1 MGRRVWGRDQRERR
15 LSHRVDGMDAWR
27 GRPGSPGGA
36 GHRCSRGYS
45 DLAGSGSRRV
55 SRRTPVDAPGR
66 AAGAVHLDG
75 GIPLLETDH
84 QEGARSHRRDHATQG
99 RAAGLAA
106 DRGPVHQVGRSAR
119 RCCHAGPDAL
129 PGRRKMTAT
138 VAEILTRLTAL
149 SQELAGAFR
158 PATIVEIVARVLTEQ
173 LAPGRLSVMLLDI
186 DTNRLVVTYHNGPRP
201 ATTDEP
207 LLQLALR
214 RGPLVFPDNVAA
226 RAAELDVTV
235 EKPAPASWLGL
246 PIVAVSRTIG
256 AVAMEGDSKNALDD
270 SALMFTRAVLA
281 QAGIALENARLV
293 ELLSSGKREWEQTVD
308 AFNRAIC
315 YIDPQGAVRRANRV
329 FAELIKLPV
338 TALPGRPWL
347 TLLPPSWVD
356 PVARLLTLEG
366 APRPVEIRAGERTL
380 MVTAIATGEPG
391 AAVLLF
397 EDQSEKRRLHDQ
409 LLQSEKM
416 SAIGQLIA
424 GVAHDLNNPLA
435 SVVGFSDLLG
445 EAADVPPRLAEP
457 LAMIRQEAERASAIV
472 RNLLSFARRQE
483 GERQLQSIR
492 PILESTHQLLKN
504 QLLAARIELTLEF
517 EPGLPEVEVHAN
529 QIKQVL
535 VNIIN
540 NAAQAIISTR
550 ATEGGGKI
558 QIVTKCEP
566 DGLSVHISDTGPGIP
581 EAVAQRVFEPF
592 FSTKSEGEGTGLG
605 LSICLGIVKEHGGN
619 ISVEPGGAGSGRG
632 ATFTVELPT
641 GVRPELR
648 PLAAGAET
656 QAVPP
661 ERLEHLRVLVV
672 DDEPHILHYMQV
684 TLESWGHEVVLARDG
699 SQALKRALM
708 QPFDLIIC
716 DLRMPRLGGREM
728 FHTLAR
734 MHPTVADRIIFA
746 TGDTV
751 RGDTLQFLEELG
763 RPFLQKPFKLDAL
776 RRVLAGVEKAGARG

>member
-1 MGRRVWGRDQRERR
+1 MLER
-15 LSHRVDGMDAWR
+15 L
-27 GRPGSPGGA
+27 
-36 GHRCSRGYS
+36 
-45 DLAGSGSRRV
+45 
-55 SRRTPVDAPGR
+55 
-66 AAGAVHLDG
+66 
-75 GIPLLETDH
+75 I
-84 QEGARSHRRDHATQG
+84 
-99 RAAGLAA
+99 
-106 DRGPVHQVGRSAR
+106 
-119 RCCHAGPDAL
+119 
-129 PGRRKMTAT
+129 
-138 VAEILTRLTAL
+138 AL

-158 PATIVEIVARVLTEQ
+158 PATIVEIVARTLSEQ

-186 DTNRLVVTYHNGPRP
+186 DTNGLTVSYHNGPRP

-214 RGPLVFPDNVAA
+214 RGPLVFPDNVVT
-226 RAAELDVTV
+226 RAAELQVSLAGPV
-235 EKPAPASWLGL
+235 PASWLGA

-256 AVAMEGDSKNALDD
+256 AVAMEGDRKNALDD
-270 SALMFTRAVLA
+270 GALLFTRAVLA
-281 QAGIALENARLV
+281 QAGLALENARLV

-308 AFNRAIC
+308 AFNQAIC

-366 APRPVEIRAGERTL
+366 APAPVEIRAGERTL
-380 MVTAIATGEPG
+380 MVTAIPTGEPG
-391 AAVLLF
+391 GAVLLF
-397 EDQSEKRRLHDQ
+397 EDQSEKRRLQDQ

-457 LAMIRQEAERASAIV
+457 LAVIRQEAERASAIV

-529 QIKQVL
+529 QIKQVF

-540 NAAQAIISTR
+540 NAAQAIASTR
-550 ATEGGGKI
+550 AQEGGGKI

-566 DGLSVHISDTGPGIP
+566 DGLSVNISDNGPGIP
-581 EAVAQRVFEPF
+581 DAVAQRVFEPF

-605 LSICLGIVKEHGGN
+605 LSICLGIVKEHGG
-619 ISVEPGGAGSGRG
+619 SMTVEPGGAGSGRG

-641 GVRPELR
+641 GVRTELR

-661 ERLEHLRVLVV
+661 ERLERLRVLVV
-672 DDEPHILHYMQV
+672 DDEPHILHYMQA

-776 RRVLAGVEKAGARG
+776 RRVLAGVVKVPA

>member
-1 MGRRVWGRDQRERR
+1 M
-15 LSHRVDGMDAWR
+15 SHAR
-27 GRPGSPGGA
+27 GS
-36 GHRCSRGYS
+36 
-45 DLAGSGSRRV
+45 
-55 SRRTPVDAPGR
+55 
-66 AAGAVHLDG
+66 
-75 GIPLLETDH
+75 
-84 QEGARSHRRDHATQG
+84 
-99 RAAGLAA
+99 
-106 DRGPVHQVGRSAR
+106 
-119 RCCHAGPDAL
+119 
-129 PGRRKMTAT
+129 
-138 VAEILTRLTAL
+138 VAEVLTRLTAL

-158 PATIVEIVARVLTEQ
+158 PVTIVEIVARTLTEQ

-214 RGPLVFPDNVAA
+214 RGPLVFPDKVAA
-226 RAAELDVTV
+226 RAAELDVKV
-235 EKPAPASWLGL
+235 DKPAPSSWLGV
-246 PIVAVSRTIG
+246 PIVAVSRSIG
-256 AVAMEGDSKNALDD
+256 AVAMEGDTRNRLDD
-270 SALMFTRAVLA
+270 AALMFTRAVLA

-308 AFNRAIC
+308 AFNQAIC
-315 YIDPQGAVRRANRV
+315 YVDPQGIVRRANRM
-329 FAELIKLPV
+329 FAELTKLPV
-338 TALPGRPWL
+338 TALTGRPWL
-347 TLLPPSWVD
+347 TLLPPAWVD
-356 PVARLLTLEG
+356 PVARLLTADG
-366 APRPVEIRAGERTL
+366 ATSPIEVRAGERPL
-380 MVTAIATGEPG
+380 LVTAIPAGEPG

-397 EDQSEKRRLHDQ
+397 EDQSEKRRLQEQ

-445 EAADVPPRLAEP
+445 EAPDVPPRLAEP
-457 LAMIRQEAERASAIV
+457 LAVIRQEAERASAIV

-504 QLLAARIELTLEF
+504 QLLAARIELTLTF

-529 QIKQVL
+529 QIKQVF

-540 NAAQAIISTR
+540 NAAQAIASTR
-550 ATEGGGKI
+550 TRQGGGRI
-558 QIVTKCEP
+558 EIATKCEP
-566 DGLSVHISDTGPGIP
+566 DGLSVNVSDNGPGIP

-605 LSICLGIVKEHGGN
+605 LSISLGIVKEHGGD
-619 ISVEPGGAGSGRG
+619 ISVDPGGAGSGRG
-632 ATFTVELPT
+632 ATFTIELPT
-641 GVRPELR
+641 GVRAER
-648 PLAAGAET
+648 SPLAQGAET
-656 QAVPP
+656 EPAPA
-661 ERLEHLRVLVV
+661 ERHERLRVLVV
-672 DDEPHILHYMQV
+672 DDEPHILHYMQA
-684 TLESWGHEVVLARDG
+684 TLESWGHEVVLAHDG

-776 RRVLAGVEKAGARG
+776 RRVLAGVVKVPA

>member
-1 MGRRVWGRDQRERR
+1 M
-15 LSHRVDGMDAWR
+15 
-27 GRPGSPGGA
+27 
-36 GHRCSRGYS
+36 
-45 DLAGSGSRRV
+45 
-55 SRRTPVDAPGR
+55 
-66 AAGAVHLDG
+66 
-75 GIPLLETDH
+75 
-84 QEGARSHRRDHATQG
+84 TQG
-99 RAAGLAA
+99 SSAAEL
-106 DRGPVHQVGRSAR
+106 
-119 RCCHAGPDAL
+119 
-129 PGRRKMTAT
+129 
-138 VAEILTRLTAL
+138 LTRLTAL

-158 PATIVEIVARVLTEQ
+158 PVTIVEIVARVLTEQ
-173 LAPGRLSVMLLDI
+173 LAPARLSVMLLNVDS
-186 DTNRLVVTYHNGPRP
+186 NRLVVTYHNGPRP

-214 RGPLVFPDNVAA
+214 RGPLVFPDKVAA
-226 RAAELDVTV
+226 RAAELDVKV
-235 EKPAPASWLGL
+235 DQPDPASWLGV

-256 AVAMEGDSKNALDD
+256 AVAMEGESPNALDD
-270 SALMFTRAVLA
+270 AALMFTRAVLA

-308 AFNRAIC
+308 AFNQAIC
-315 YIDPQGAVRRANRV
+315 YVDPEGGVRRANRM

-356 PVARLLTLEG
+356 PVARLLTPEG
-366 APRPVEIRAGERTL
+366 ASTPIEVRAGERTL
-380 MVTAIATGEPG
+380 LVTAIPAGEPG

-397 EDQSEKRRLHDQ
+397 EDQTEKRRLQEQ

-457 LAMIRQEAERASAIV
+457 LAVIRQEAERASAIV

-504 QLLAARIELTLEF
+504 QLLAARIELTLTF

-529 QIKQVL
+529 QIKQVF

-540 NAAQAIISTR
+540 NAAHAIASTR
-550 ATEGGGKI
+550 AREGGGRI
-558 QIVTKCEP
+558 EIATKCEP
-566 DGLSVHISDTGPGIP
+566 DGLSVNISDNGPGIP

-605 LSICLGIVKEHGGN
+605 LSISLGIVKEHGGN
-619 ISVEPGGAGSGRG
+619 ISVNPGGAGSGRG

-641 GVRPELR
+641 GVRAER
-648 PLAAGAET
+648 SPLARGAET
-656 QAVPP
+656 EPAPA
-661 ERLEHLRVLVV
+661 ERHERLRVLVV
-672 DDEPHILHYMQV
+672 DDEPHILHYMQA
-684 TLESWGHEVVLARDG
+684 TLESWGHEVVLAHDG

>member
-1 MGRRVWGRDQRERR
+1 MTK
-15 LSHRVDGMDAWR
+15 
-27 GRPGSPGGA
+27 
-36 GHRCSRGYS
+36 
-45 DLAGSGSRRV
+45 
-55 SRRTPVDAPGR
+55 TPSVTE
-66 AAGAVHLDG
+66 VLH
-75 GIPLLETDH
+75 
-84 QEGARSHRRDHATQG
+84 
-99 RAAGLAA
+99 
-106 DRGPVHQVGRSAR
+106 
-119 RCCHAGPDAL
+119 
-129 PGRRKMTAT
+129 
-138 VAEILTRLTAL
+138 RLTGL

-158 PATIVEIVARVLTEQ
+158 PATIIELVARAITEQ
-173 LAPGRLSVMLLDI
+173 LAPERLSIMLLDV
-186 DTNRLVVTYHNGPRP
+186 DSNRLVIAYHDGPRP

-214 RGPLVFPDNVAA
+214 RGPLVIPEHVTASAA
-226 RAAELDVTV
+226 NLGVTV
-235 EKPAPASWLGL
+235 PNPEPASWLGA
-246 PIVAVSRTIG
+246 PIAAVGRTIG
-256 AVAMEGDSKNALDD
+256 AVALEGDRAGALGDP
-270 SALMFTRAVLA
+270 ALAFVRAVLA
-281 QAGIALENARLV
+281 QAAIALENARLV

-308 AFNRAIC
+308 AINQAIC
-315 YIDPQGAVRRANRV
+315 FIGPSGAVRRANRV

-338 TALPGRPWL
+338 TALPGRPWI
-347 TLLPPSWVD
+347 TLLPAAWIDAVGRL
-356 PVARLLTLEG
+356 VASPNG
-366 APRPVEIRAGERTL
+366 SPVEVRAGERVL
-380 MVTAIATGEPG
+380 IVTAIGTGEPG

-397 EDQSEKRRLHDQ
+397 EDQTEKRRLQDQ

-457 LAMIRQEAERASAIV
+457 LAVIRQEAERASAIV

-492 PILESTHQLLKN
+492 PILESTHQLLQN
-504 QLLAARIELTLEF
+504 QLLAARIELTLTF

-529 QIKQVL
+529 QIKQVF

-540 NAAQAIISTR
+540 NAAQAIAGAR
-550 ATEGGGKI
+550 PQAGGGRI
-558 QIVTKCEP
+558 ELVARCEP
-566 DGLSVHISDTGPGIP
+566 DGISVSITDNGPGIP

-619 ISVEPGGAGSGRG
+619 ITVDPGGAGSGRG
-632 ATFTVELPT
+632 ATFSVELPT
-641 GVRPELR
+641 GVRAALS
-648 PLAAGAET
+648 PLPRGAESEP
-656 QAVPP
+656 APP
-661 ERLEHLRVLVV
+661 ERQEHLRVLVV
-672 DDEPHILHYMQV
+672 DDEPHILHYMQA
-684 TLESWGHEVVLARDG
+684 TLESWGHEVVLAQDG

-776 RRVLAGVEKAGARG
+776 RRVLAGVEKAARPTG

>member
-1 MGRRVWGRDQRERR
+1 MLER
-15 LSHRVDGMDAWR
+15 LIAM
-27 GRPGSPGGA
+27 
-36 GHRCSRGYS
+36 
-45 DLAGSGSRRV
+45 
-55 SRRTPVDAPGR
+55 
-66 AAGAVHLDG
+66 
-75 GIPLLETDH
+75 
-84 QEGARSHRRDHATQG
+84 
-99 RAAGLAA
+99 
-106 DRGPVHQVGRSAR
+106 
-119 RCCHAGPDAL
+119 
-129 PGRRKMTAT
+129 
-138 VAEILTRLTAL
+138 

-158 PATIVEIVARVLTEQ
+158 PATIIEIVARTLSEQ

-186 DTNRLVVTYHNGPRP
+186 DTNRLTVTYHNGPRP

-214 RGPLVFPDNVAA
+214 RGPLVFPDKVAA
-226 RAAELDVTV
+226 RAAELQVSLDG
-235 EKPAPASWLGL
+235 PPPASWLGA

-256 AVAMEGDSKNALDD
+256 AVAMEGDRKNALDTG
-270 SALMFTRAVLA
+270 ALLFTRAVLA

-308 AFNRAIC
+308 AFNQAIC

-329 FAELIKLPV
+329 FAELVKLPV
-338 TALPGRPWL
+338 TALPGRSWV

-356 PVARLLTLEG
+356 PVARLLTPEG
-366 APRPVEIRAGERTL
+366 AAAPVEVRAGERTM

-391 AAVLLF
+391 AAILLF
-397 EDQSEKRRLHDQ
+397 EDQSEKRRLQ
-409 LLQSEKM
+409 EKLLQSEKM

-457 LAMIRQEAERASAIV
+457 LAVIRQEAERASAIV

-529 QIKQVL
+529 QIKQVF

-540 NAAQAIISTR
+540 NAAQAITSTR
-550 ATEGGGKI
+550 AKEGGGKI

-566 DGLSVHISDTGPGIP
+566 DGLSVNIADNGPGIP

-605 LSICLGIVKEHGGN
+605 LSICLGIVKEHGG
-619 ISVEPGGAGSGRG
+619 SMTVDPGGAGGGRG

-641 GVRPELR
+641 GVRTELS
-648 PLAAGAET
+648 PLAAGAEA
-656 QAVPP
+656 QPVAP
-661 ERLEHLRVLVV
+661 ERLERLRVLVV
-672 DDEPHILHYMQV
+672 DDEPHILHYMQA

-699 SQALKRALM
+699 SQALKRALI

-776 RRVLAGVEKAGARG
+776 RRVLAGVVKVPA

>member
-1 MGRRVWGRDQRERR
+1 
-15 LSHRVDGMDAWR
+15 
-27 GRPGSPGGA
+27 
-36 GHRCSRGYS
+36 
-45 DLAGSGSRRV
+45 
-55 SRRTPVDAPGR
+55 
-66 AAGAVHLDG
+66 
-75 GIPLLETDH
+75 
-84 QEGARSHRRDHATQG
+84 
-99 RAAGLAA
+99 
-106 DRGPVHQVGRSAR
+106 
-119 RCCHAGPDAL
+119 
-129 PGRRKMTAT
+129 
-138 VAEILTRLTAL
+138 
-149 SQELAGAFR
+149 
-158 PATIVEIVARVLTEQ
+158 
-173 LAPGRLSVMLLDI
+173 
-186 DTNRLVVTYHNGPRP
+186 
-201 ATTDEP
+201 
-207 LLQLALR
+207 
-214 RGPLVFPDNVAA
+214 
-226 RAAELDVTV
+226 
-235 EKPAPASWLGL
+235 
-246 PIVAVSRTIG
+246 
-256 AVAMEGDSKNALDD
+256 
-270 SALMFTRAVLA
+270 
-281 QAGIALENARLV
+281 
-293 ELLSSGKREWEQTVD
+293 
-308 AFNRAIC
+308 
-315 YIDPQGAVRRANRV
+315 VRRANRM

-347 TLLPPSWVD
+347 TLVPPSWVD
-356 PVARLLTLEG
+356 QVARLLGPEG
-366 APRPVEIRAGERTL
+366 AAAPVEVRSGERTL
-380 MVTAIATGEPG
+380 LVTAIPAGEPG
-391 AAVLLF
+391 AIVLLF
-397 EDQSEKRRLHDQ
+397 EDQSEKRRLQDQ

-457 LAMIRQEAERASAIV
+457 LAVIRQEAERASAIV

-504 QLLAARIELTLEF
+504 QLLAARIELTLAF

-529 QIKQVL
+529 QIKQVF

-540 NAAQAIISTR
+540 NAAQAIASTR
-550 ATEGGGKI
+550 RQEGGGRI
-558 QIVTKCEP
+558 EIATKCEP
-566 DGLSVHISDTGPGIP
+566 DGLSVHVSDNGPGIP
-581 EAVAQRVFEPF
+581 EVVAQRVFEPF

-619 ISVEPGGAGSGRG
+619 ITLDPGGAGSGRG

-641 GVRPELR
+641 GVRVS
-648 PLAAGAET
+648 PLAHGAET
-656 QAVPP
+656 EPAPV
-661 ERLEHLRVLVV
+661 ERQERLRVLVV
-672 DDEPHILHYMQV
+672 DDEPHILHYMQA
-684 TLESWGHEVVLARDG
+684 TLESWGHEVVLAHDG

-776 RRVLAGVEKAGARG
+776 RRVLAGVVKVPA

>member
-1 MGRRVWGRDQRERR
+1 MKA
-15 LSHRVDGMDAWR
+15 S
-27 GRPGSPGGA
+27 
-36 GHRCSRGYS
+36 
-45 DLAGSGSRRV
+45 
-55 SRRTPVDAPGR
+55 
-66 AAGAVHLDG
+66 
-75 GIPLLETDH
+75 
-84 QEGARSHRRDHATQG
+84 
-99 RAAGLAA
+99 
-106 DRGPVHQVGRSAR
+106 
-119 RCCHAGPDAL
+119 
-129 PGRRKMTAT
+129 
-138 VAEILTRLTAL
+138 VAEVLSRLTTL

-158 PATIVEIVARVLTEQ
+158 PTTIVDVVARALTEQ
-173 LAPGRLSVMLLDI
+173 LAPGRLSVLLLDL
-186 DTNRLVVTYHNGPRP
+186 DTNRLTVAYHNGPRP

-214 RGPLVFPDNVAA
+214 RGPLVFPDRVAH
-226 RAAELDVTV
+226 RAAELGATADRPT
-235 EKPAPASWLGL
+235 PASWLGV
-246 PIVAVSRTIG
+246 PIVAGSRTIG
-256 AVAMEGDSKNALDD
+256 AVALEGVRTNALDE
-270 SALMFTRAVLA
+270 SALMFARAVLA

-293 ELLSSGKREWEQTVD
+293 EMLSSGKREWEQTVD
-308 AFNRAIC
+308 AFNHAIC
-315 YIDPQGAVRRANRV
+315 YVDTQGTVRRANRM

-347 TLLPPSWVD
+347 TLLPPAWAE
-356 PVARLLTLEG
+356 PVARLLA
-366 APRPVEIRAGERTL
+366 APGDGVEVRAGERVL
-380 MVTAIATGEPG
+380 LVTAIPTDEPG
-391 AAVLLF
+391 AGVLLF
-397 EDQSEKRRLHDQ
+397 DDQTEKRRLQ
-409 LLQSEKM
+409 EKLLQSEKM

-445 EAADVPPRLAEP
+445 EASDVPPRLAEP
-457 LAMIRQEAERASAIV
+457 LAVIRQEAERASAIV

-492 PILESTHQLLKN
+492 PILESTHQLLRN
-504 QLLAARIELTLEF
+504 QLLAARTELTLEF

-529 QIKQVL
+529 QIKQVF

-540 NAAQAIISTR
+540 NAAQAIAGAR
-550 ATEGGGKI
+550 PQAGGRI
-558 QIVTKCEP
+558 QIVTRCQP
-566 DGLSVHISDTGPGIP
+566 DGLSVSISDNGPGIP
-581 EAVAQRVFEPF
+581 EALAQRVFEPF

-605 LSICLGIVKEHGGN
+605 LSICLGIVKEHGG
-619 ISVEPGGAGSGRG
+619 SMSLDPGGAGSGRG
-632 ATFTVELPT
+632 ATFTVELPAGDRM
-641 GVRPELR
+641 GVSPTRRGAEGGTETAVAAVAAERPER
-648 PLAAGAET
+648 
-656 QAVPP
+656 
-661 ERLEHLRVLVV
+661 LRVLVV
-672 DDEPHILHYMQV
+672 DDEPHILHYMQA

-776 RRVLAGVEKAGARG
+776 RRVLAGVVKANAGLAG

>member
-1 MGRRVWGRDQRERR
+1 MLER
-15 LSHRVDGMDAWR
+15 LIS
-27 GRPGSPGGA
+27 
-36 GHRCSRGYS
+36 
-45 DLAGSGSRRV
+45 
-55 SRRTPVDAPGR
+55 
-66 AAGAVHLDG
+66 
-75 GIPLLETDH
+75 
-84 QEGARSHRRDHATQG
+84 
-99 RAAGLAA
+99 
-106 DRGPVHQVGRSAR
+106 
-119 RCCHAGPDAL
+119 
-129 PGRRKMTAT
+129 
-138 VAEILTRLTAL
+138 L

-158 PATIVEIVARVLTEQ
+158 PASIVEIIARTLTDQ
-173 LAPGRLSVMLLDI
+173 LAPGRLSVMLLDV
-186 DTNRLVVTYHNGPRP
+186 DTNRLMVVYHNGPRP
-201 ATTDEP
+201 ATTDDP

-214 RGPLVFPDNVAA
+214 RGPLVFPENVAK
-226 RAAELDVTV
+226 RAAELEVTV
-235 EKPAPASWLGL
+235 GGPVPASWLGV
-246 PIVAVSRTIG
+246 PILAVSRPIG
-256 AVAMEGDSKNALDD
+256 ALAMEGDRSNAMNEQ
-270 SALMFTRAVLA
+270 ALLFTRAVLA

-308 AFNRAIC
+308 AFNQAIC
-315 YIDPQGAVRRANRV
+315 YVDSQGSVRRANRV

-347 TLLPPSWVD
+347 TLLPPAWVD
-356 PVARLLTLEG
+356 PITKLFTPEG
-366 APRPVEIRAGERTL
+366 AATPVEVRAGDRIL
-380 MVTAIATGEPG
+380 LATAIPTGEPG
-391 AAVLLF
+391 AAILLF
-397 EDQSEKRRLHDQ
+397 EEVTEKRRLQDQ

-457 LAMIRQEAERASAIV
+457 LAVIRQEAERASAIV

-492 PILESTHQLLKN
+492 PILESTHLLLKN
-504 QLLAARIELTLEF
+504 QLMAARIELTLTF

-529 QIKQVL
+529 QIKQVF

-540 NAAQAIISTR
+540 NAAQAITSTR
-550 ATEGGGKI
+550 DQTGGGGKI
-558 QIVTKCEP
+558 DIVTRCEP
-566 DGLSVHISDTGPGIP
+566 DGLSVNISDNGPGIP
-581 EAVAQRVFEPF
+581 GAVAQRVFEPF

-619 ISVEPGGAGSGRG
+619 ITVDPGGAVSGRG

-641 GVRPELR
+641 GVHAALS
-648 PLAAGAET
+648 PLPQGTASVQT
-656 QAVPP
+656 PV
-661 ERLEHLRVLVV
+661 ERVERLRVLVV
-672 DDEPHILHYMQV
+672 DDEPHILHYMQA

-699 SQALKRALM
+699 SQALKLALM

-728 FHTLAR
+728 FQTLSR
-734 MHPTVADRIIFA
+734 MHPAVADRIIFA

-751 RGDTLQFLEELG
+751 RGDTLRFLEELG

-776 RRVLAGVEKAGARG
+776 RRVLAGVDKAGARA

>member
-1 MGRRVWGRDQRERR
+1 MT
-15 LSHRVDGMDAWR
+15 
-27 GRPGSPGGA
+27 GS
-36 GHRCSRGYS
+36 
-45 DLAGSGSRRV
+45 
-55 SRRTPVDAPGR
+55 
-66 AAGAVHLDG
+66 
-75 GIPLLETDH
+75 
-84 QEGARSHRRDHATQG
+84 
-99 RAAGLAA
+99 
-106 DRGPVHQVGRSAR
+106 
-119 RCCHAGPDAL
+119 
-129 PGRRKMTAT
+129 
-138 VAEILTRLTAL
+138 VAEILGRLTAL

-173 LAPGRLSVMLLDI
+173 LAPGRLSVMLLDV
-186 DTNRLVVTYHNGPRP
+186 DTNGLVVTYHNGPRP

-226 RAAELDVTV
+226 RAAEQGVTV
-235 EKPAPASWLGL
+235 EKPVPASWLGA
-246 PIVAVSRTIG
+246 PIVAVSRSIG
-256 AVAMEGDSKNALDD
+256 AVAMEGDSKNAMDD
-270 SALMFTRAVLA
+270 GALMFARAVLA

-308 AFNRAIC
+308 AFNQAIC
-315 YIDPQGAVRRANRV
+315 YVDAQGAVRRANRM

-338 TALPGRPWL
+338 TALAGRPWL
-347 TLLPPSWVD
+347 TLVPPAWVD
-356 PVARLLTLEG
+356 PVARLLTPEG
-366 APRPVEIRAGERTL
+366 VVAPPPVEVRAGERTL
-380 MVTAIATGEPG
+380 LVTAIPAGEPG

-397 EDQSEKRRLHDQ
+397 EDQSEKRRLQEQ

-457 LAMIRQEAERASAIV
+457 LAVIRQEAERASAIV

-504 QLLAARIELTLEF
+504 QLLAARIELTLTF

-529 QIKQVL
+529 QIKQVF

-540 NAAQAIISTR
+540 NAAQAIASTR
-550 ATEGGGKI
+550 SKAGGGGGRI
-558 QIVTKCEP
+558 EIATKCEP
-566 DGLSVHISDTGPGIP
+566 DGLSVNISDDGPGIP
-581 EAVAQRVFEPF
+581 EAIAQRVFEPF

-605 LSICLGIVKEHGGN
+605 LSISLGIVKEHGGN
-619 ISVEPGGAGSGRG
+619 ISVDPGGAGSGRG

-641 GVRPELR
+641 GVRAELS
-648 PLAAGAET
+648 PLAGRGETDAGRGSAE
-656 QAVPP
+656 
-661 ERLEHLRVLVV
+661 RHEHLRVLVV
-672 DDEPHILHYMQV
+672 DDEPHILHYMQA
-684 TLESWGHEVVLARDG
+684 TLESWGHEVAVAHDG

-734 MHPTVADRIIFA
+734 MHPSVADRIIFA

-776 RRVLAGVEKAGARG
+776 RRVLAGVVKVPA

>member
-1 MGRRVWGRDQRERR
+1 VK
-15 LSHRVDGMDAWR
+15 
-27 GRPGSPGGA
+27 
-36 GHRCSRGYS
+36 
-45 DLAGSGSRRV
+45 
-55 SRRTPVDAPGR
+55 
-66 AAGAVHLDG
+66 
-75 GIPLLETDH
+75 
-84 QEGARSHRRDHATQG
+84 
-99 RAAGLAA
+99 
-106 DRGPVHQVGRSAR
+106 
-119 RCCHAGPDAL
+119 AL
-129 PGRRKMTAT
+129 P
-138 VAEILTRLTAL
+138 VADVLNRLTGL

-158 PATIVEIVARVLTEQ
+158 PASIVEIIARTLTEL
-173 LAPGRLSVMLLDI
+173 LAPARLSVMLLDV
-186 DTNRLVVTYHNGPRP
+186 DTNSLSVTYHNGPRP

-214 RGPLVFPDNVAA
+214 RGPLVFPDRVAA
-226 RAAELDVTV
+226 RAAELGVTV
-235 EKPAPASWLGL
+235 DRPAPASWLGV

-256 AVAMEGDSKNALDD
+256 AVAMEGERTNALDD
-270 SALMFTRAVLA
+270 SALLFTRAVLA

-308 AFNRAIC
+308 AFNQAIC
-315 YIDPQGAVRRANRV
+315 YVDAQGLVRRANRV
-329 FAELIKLPV
+329 FADLIKLPV
-338 TALPGRPWL
+338 TALAGRAWL
-347 TLLPPSWVD
+347 TLLPPLWGE
-356 PVARLLTLEG
+356 PVARLLAASSTEVSAPLE
-366 APRPVEIRAGERTL
+366 VRAGDRIL
-380 MVTAIATGEPG
+380 LVTVIPSGEPG

-397 EDQSEKRRLHDQ
+397 EDHTEKRRLQEQ

-457 LAMIRQEAERASAIV
+457 LAVIRQEAERASAIV

-504 QLLAARIELTLEF
+504 QLMAARIELTLEF
-517 EPGLPEVEVHAN
+517 EPGLPEVAVHAN
-529 QIKQVL
+529 QIKQVF

-540 NAAQAIISTR
+540 NAAQAIATTKEGAGGAGGGGRGGGRIEISTR
-550 ATEGGGKI
+550 
-558 QIVTKCEP
+558 CEP
-566 DGLSVHISDTGPGIP
+566 DGLSVNISDNGPGIP
-581 EAVAQRVFEPF
+581 EDVAQHVFEPF

-605 LSICLGIVKEHGGN
+605 LSICLGIVKEHGG
-619 ISVEPGGAGSGRG
+619 SMRVDPGGAGSGRG

-641 GVRPELR
+641 GVRPESS
-648 PLAAGAET
+648 PLGRTGQSRASAEPAPT
-656 QAVPP
+656 
-661 ERLEHLRVLVV
+661 ERLERLRVLVV
-672 DDEPHILHYMQV
+672 DDEPHILHYMQA
-684 TLESWGHEVVLARDG
+684 TLESWGHEVVVARDG

-708 QPFDLIIC
+708 QPFDIIIC

-728 FHTLAR
+728 FQTLAR
-734 MHPTVADRIIFA
+734 MHPTVAERIIFA

-776 RRVLAGVEKAGARG
+776 RRVLAGVVKVPA

>member
-1 MGRRVWGRDQRERR
+1 VKALSVAEALSCFTG
-15 LSHRVDGMDAWR
+15 LSH
-27 GRPGSPGGA
+27 
-36 GHRCSRGYS
+36 
-45 DLAGSGSRRV
+45 
-55 SRRTPVDAPGR
+55 
-66 AAGAVHLDG
+66 
-75 GIPLLETDH
+75 
-84 QEGARSHRRDHATQG
+84 
-99 RAAGLAA
+99 
-106 DRGPVHQVGRSAR
+106 
-119 RCCHAGPDAL
+119 
-129 PGRRKMTAT
+129 
-138 VAEILTRLTAL
+138 
-149 SQELAGAFR
+149 ELAGAFR
-158 PATIVEIVARVLTEQ
+158 PSSIIEIVARTLTEH
-173 LAPGRLSVMLLDI
+173 LGPARLSVMLLDP
-186 DTNRLVVTYHNGPRP
+186 DTNRLSVTYHNGPRS

-214 RGPLVFPDNVAA
+214 RGPLVFPDRVAV
-226 RAAELDVTV
+226 RAAELGVTV
-235 EKPAPASWLGL
+235 DQPAPASWLGV
-246 PIVAVSRTIG
+246 PIVAVSHPIG
-256 AVAMEGDSKNALDD
+256 AVAMEGDRANALDD
-270 SALMFTRAVLA
+270 SALQFTRAVLA

-308 AFNRAIC
+308 AFNQAIC
-315 YIDPQGAVRRANRV
+315 YVDPEGIVRRANRV

-338 TALPGRPWL
+338 TAITGRSWL
-347 TLLPPSWVD
+347 TLLPPGWAD
-356 PVARLLTLEG
+356 PVARVLATPGSNPE
-366 APRPVEIRAGERTL
+366 APPSELRLGDRTL
-380 MVTAIATGEPG
+380 LVTAIPTEEPG

-397 EDQSEKRRLHDQ
+397 EDQTEKRRLQEQ

-457 LAMIRQEAERASAIV
+457 LAVIRQEAERASAIV

-504 QLLAARIELTLEF
+504 QLLSAHIELILEF
-517 EPGLPEVEVHAN
+517 EPGLPQVEVHAN
-529 QIKQVL
+529 QIKQVFL
-535 VNIIN
+535 NIIN
-540 NAAQAIISTR
+540 NSAQAIESTR
-550 ATEGGGKI
+550 ARESEGRI
-558 QIVTKCEP
+558 EIVTKCEP
-566 DGLSVHISDTGPGIP
+566 DGLSVNISDNGPGIP
-581 EAVAQRVFEPF
+581 EDVAQRVFEPF

-619 ISVEPGGAGSGRG
+619 IRVDPGGAGSGRG
-632 ATFTVELPT
+632 ATFIVELPT
-641 GVRPELR
+641 GIRSALG
-648 PLAAGAET
+648 PLGRSDDSPAST
-656 QAVPP
+656 NPVPP
-661 ERLEHLRVLVV
+661 ERLERLRVLVV
-672 DDEPHILHYMQV
+672 DDEPHILHYMQA
-684 TLESWGHEVVLARDG
+684 TLESWGHEVAVARDG

-728 FHTLAR
+728 FQTLAR

-776 RRVLAGVEKAGARG
+776 RRVLAGVVKVPA

>member
-1 MGRRVWGRDQRERR
+1 
-15 LSHRVDGMDAWR
+15 
-27 GRPGSPGGA
+27 
-36 GHRCSRGYS
+36 
-45 DLAGSGSRRV
+45 
-55 SRRTPVDAPGR
+55 
-66 AAGAVHLDG
+66 
-75 GIPLLETDH
+75 
-84 QEGARSHRRDHATQG
+84 
-99 RAAGLAA
+99 
-106 DRGPVHQVGRSAR
+106 
-119 RCCHAGPDAL
+119 
-129 PGRRKMTAT
+129 MTAT

-308 AFNRAIC
+308 AFNQAIC
-315 YIDPQGAVRRANRV
+315 FVDTQGAVRRANRM
-329 FAELIKLPV
+329 FADLIKLPV

-347 TLLPPSWVD
+347 TLVPPSWVD
-356 PVARLLTLEG
+356 QVARLLGPEG
-366 APRPVEIRAGERTL
+366 GAAPVEVRSGERTL
-380 MVTAIATGEPG
+380 LVTAIPAGEPG
-391 AAVLLF
+391 AIVLLF
-397 EDQSEKRRLHDQ
+397 EDQSEKRRLQEQ

-435 SVVGFSDLLG
+435 SVVGFSDLLS

-457 LAMIRQEAERASAIV
+457 LAVIRQEAERASAIV

-504 QLLAARIELTLEF
+504 QLLAARIELTLTF

-529 QIKQVL
+529 QIKQVFI
-535 VNIIN
+535 NIIN
-540 NAAQAIISTR
+540 NAAQAIASTHAKGR
-550 ATEGGGKI
+550 AGGGRI
-558 QIVTKCEP
+558 EIATKCEP
-566 DGLSVHISDTGPGIP
+566 DGLSVHISDNGPGIP

-619 ISVEPGGAGSGRG
+619 ITVDPGGAGSGRG
-632 ATFTVELPT
+632 ATFSVELPT
-641 GVRPELR
+641 GVRAASS
-648 PLAAGAET
+648 LAGGAET
-656 QAVPP
+656 EPAPADRHEQ
-661 ERLEHLRVLVV
+661 LRVLVV
-672 DDEPHILHYMQV
+672 DDEPHILHYMQA
-684 TLESWGHEVVLARDG
+684 TLESWGHEVVLAHDG

-776 RRVLAGVEKAGARG
+776 RRVLAGVEKAGIRG

>member
-1 MGRRVWGRDQRERR
+1 MKA
-15 LSHRVDGMDAWR
+15 LSV
-27 GRPGSPGGA
+27 
-36 GHRCSRGYS
+36 
-45 DLAGSGSRRV
+45 
-55 SRRTPVDAPGR
+55 
-66 AAGAVHLDG
+66 
-75 GIPLLETDH
+75 
-84 QEGARSHRRDHATQG
+84 
-99 RAAGLAA
+99 A
-106 DRGPVHQVGRSAR
+106 DVLN
-119 RCCHAGPDAL
+119 C
-129 PGRRKMTAT
+129 
-138 VAEILTRLTAL
+138 LTGL

-158 PATIVEIVARVLTEQ
+158 AASIVEIVARILTEH
-173 LAPGRLSVMLLDI
+173 LAPVRLSVMLLDV
-186 DTNRLVVTYHNGPRP
+186 DTNRLNVTYHNGPRP

-214 RGPLVFPDNVAA
+214 RGPLVFPDRVAA
-226 RAAELDVTV
+226 RAAELGVTV
-235 EKPAPASWLGL
+235 DHPAPASWLGV
-246 PIVAVSRTIG
+246 PIAAVSHHIG
-256 AVAMEGDSKNALDD
+256 AVGMEGDHAKALDD
-270 SALMFTRAVLA
+270 SALLFTRAVLA

-293 ELLSSGKREWEQTVD
+293 ELLSSGKRDWEQTVD
-308 AFNRAIC
+308 AFNHAIC
-315 YIDPQGAVRRANRV
+315 YLDPQGLVRRANRV

-338 TALPGRPWL
+338 TALPGRSWL
-347 TLLPPSWVD
+347 TLLPPGWADSM
-356 PVARLLTLEG
+356 ARLLASAADG
-366 APRPVEIRAGERTL
+366 AAPVELRSGDRTL
-380 MVTAIATGEPG
+380 LVTAIPTGEPG

-397 EDQSEKRRLHDQ
+397 EDQTEKRRLQEQ

-445 EAADVPPRLAEP
+445 EAPDVPPRLAEP
-457 LAMIRQEAERASAIV
+457 LAVIRQEAERASAIV

-529 QIKQVL
+529 QIKQVF

-540 NAAQAIISTR
+540 NAAQAIASSR
-550 ATEGGGKI
+550 AQEGGGRI
-558 QIVTKCEP
+558 GIVTKCEP
-566 DGLSVHISDTGPGIP
+566 DGLSVNISDNGPGIP
-581 EAVAQRVFEPF
+581 EDVAQHVFEPF

-605 LSICLGIVKEHGGN
+605 LSICHGIVKEHGGTMR
-619 ISVEPGGAGSGRG
+619 VDPGGAGSGRG

-641 GVRPELR
+641 GIRSELS
-648 PLAAGAET
+648 PLDRTGQPSAAAAPG
-656 QAVPP
+656 PS
-661 ERLEHLRVLVV
+661 ERLERLRVLVV
-672 DDEPHILHYMQV
+672 DDEPHILHYMQA
-684 TLESWGHEVVLARDG
+684 TLESWGHEVAVARDG

-728 FHTLAR
+728 FQTLAR

-776 RRVLAGVEKAGARG
+776 RRVLAGVVKVPA

>member
-1 MGRRVWGRDQRERR
+1 M
-15 LSHRVDGMDAWR
+15 
-27 GRPGSPGGA
+27 
-36 GHRCSRGYS
+36 
-45 DLAGSGSRRV
+45 
-55 SRRTPVDAPGR
+55 T
-66 AAGAVHLDG
+66 
-75 GIPLLETDH
+75 
-84 QEGARSHRRDHATQG
+84 GARGS
-99 RAAGLAA
+99 
-106 DRGPVHQVGRSAR
+106 
-119 RCCHAGPDAL
+119 
-129 PGRRKMTAT
+129 
-138 VAEILTRLTAL
+138 VAEVLTRLTAL

-158 PATIVEIVARVLTEQ
+158 PVTIVEIVARTLTEQ

-186 DTNRLVVTYHNGPRP
+186 DTNRLRVTYHNGPRP
-201 ATTDEP
+201 AATDEP

-214 RGPLVFPDNVAA
+214 RGPLVFPDRVAA
-226 RAAELDVTV
+226 RAAELDVKV
-235 EKPAPASWLGL
+235 DKPAPSSWLGV
-246 PIVAVSRTIG
+246 PIVAVSRPIG
-256 AVAMEGDSKNALDD
+256 AVAMEGDTRTPLDD
-270 SALMFTRAVLA
+270 AALMFTRAVLA

-308 AFNRAIC
+308 AFNEAIC
-315 YIDPQGAVRRANRV
+315 YVDPQGAVRRANRM

-338 TALPGRPWL
+338 TALTGRPWL
-347 TLLPPSWVD
+347 TLLPPAWVD
-356 PVARLLTLEG
+356 PVARLLTPEG
-366 APRPVEIRAGERTL
+366 SATPVEVRAGERPL
-380 MVTAIATGEPG
+380 LVTAIPAGEPG

-397 EDQSEKRRLHDQ
+397 EDQSEKRRLQEQ
-409 LLQSEKM
+409 LVQSEKM

-445 EAADVPPRLAEP
+445 EAPDVPPRLAEP
-457 LAMIRQEAERASAIV
+457 LAVIRQEAERASAIV

-504 QLLAARIELTLEF
+504 QLLAARIELTLTF

-529 QIKQVL
+529 QVKQVF

-540 NAAQAIISTR
+540 NAAQAIASTR
-550 ATEGGGKI
+550 AREGGGRI
-558 QIVTKCEP
+558 EIATKCEP
-566 DGLSVHISDTGPGIP
+566 DGLSVNISDNGPGIP

-605 LSICLGIVKEHGGN
+605 LSISLGIVKEHGGN
-619 ISVEPGGAGSGRG
+619 ITVDPGGAGSGRG
-632 ATFTVELPT
+632 ATFSVELPT
-641 GVRPELR
+641 GVRAALS
-648 PLAAGAET
+648 PLPRGAESEP
-656 QAVPP
+656 APP
-661 ERLEHLRVLVV
+661 ERQEHLRVLVV
-672 DDEPHILHYMQV
+672 DDEPHILHYMQA
-684 TLESWGHEVVLARDG
+684 TLESWGHEVVLAQDG

-776 RRVLAGVEKAGARG
+776 RRVLAGVEKAARPTG